1 MIHID
6 YKLGIDRT
14 DQRLIGLLLKGYANK
29 NIALHENSSLIT
41 IQRRIRRI
49 YENGYVI
56 KKNELNYKKLAH
68 LILELLSLS
77 L

>member
-6 YKLGIDRT
+6 YKLGIDTT

-29 NIALHENSSLIT
+29 NIALHENSSLST
-41 IQRRIRRI
+41 IQRRIRWI

>member
-29 NIALHENSSLIT
+29 NIALNENSSLIT

-56 KKNELNYKKLAH
+56 EKNELNSKKLAH